1 MPGAWPECPVTGR
14 IDPHGGMKLM
24 ALIGRGIDSTIE
36 AVASLVIIRRFTGPC
51 IQSDDAERPPARSS
65 PSASSTNAELDKI
78 AAADDLELTPA
89 GDNGRSRKPVTI
101 WIVRHGDDIYV
112 RSCAS
117 ERRAGPRKSIAPEFT
132 ARGLRGARRCAG
144 SVRL

>member
-1 MPGAWPECPVTGR
+1 ME
-14 IDPHGGMKLM
+14 
-24 ALIGRGIDSTIE
+24 LIGWGIDSTIE

-51 IQSDDAERPPARSS
+51 IHSDDAERPPARSS

-78 AAADDLELTPA
+78 AAADDLEHRPA
-89 GDNGRSRKPVTI
+89 GADGRLRKPLTI
-101 WIVRHGDDIYV
+101 WIVRQGDDIYV

-117 ERRAGPRKSIAPEFT
+117 ERRAQGWTAKKHRSRVHGSKT
-132 ARGLRGARRCAG
+132 ARARRCAG